1 MRRVALLLASLL
13 PLSLVSACGGGNKGA
28 ELIVYNAQHEQLI
41 SKVAKAFEQ
50 KTGIDVRLRNGDDL
64 ELANQIVAEGK
75 ASPADV
81 FLTENSPA
89 MRVVDAKNLLVRLD
103 DATLAQVP
111 AQFHPGSGHWTGFAA
126 RSTALVYNTAKV
138 KPGELP
144 TSILDLADAKW
155 KGRVTFSPTGADFQA
170 IVAAVLALKGE
181 TATKHWLEGLK
192 ANGTFVSSNNL
203 VVLKA
208 VNDGKADI
216 GIFYHYYWYR
226 DQAEGADNSAHT
238 KLLILSHRDPGAFLS
253 TSGAGVLKAGAHQSS
268 AQKFVAFLS
277 SVEGQR
283 VIAASY
289 AREYTL
295 NPQVDLGKGV
305 TPLRDLQ
312 PPFVS
317 PDDLNSTAVITLLQE
332 VGLL

>member
-1 MRRVALLLASLL
+1 MRRVVVVAMLLL
-13 PLSLVSACGGGNKGA
+13 PLSLLAACGGTSGPQ
-28 ELIVYNAQHEQLI
+28 LIVYNAQHEQLI
-41 SKVAKAFEQ
+41 SKVAKAFEA
-50 KTGIDVRLRNGDDL
+50 KTGIDVKLRNGDDL
-64 ELANQIVAEGK
+64 ELANQLVAEGK

-89 MRVVDAKNLLVRLD
+89 MRVVDAKGLFTRLD
-103 DATLAQVP
+103 QTTLAQIP
-111 AQFHPGSGHWTGFAA
+111 AQFHPASGDWTGFAA

-138 KPGELP
+138 KPAELP
-144 TSILDLADAKW
+144 TSILDLADPKW

-181 TATKHWLEGLK
+181 AATKHWLAGLK

-208 VNDGKADI
+208 VNDAKADI

-226 DQAEGADNSAHT
+226 DQVEGAENSAHT
-238 KLLILSHRDPGAFLS
+238 KLLILRHQDPGAFLS
-253 TSGAGVLKAGAHQSS
+253 TSGAGVLKAGKHQAA
-268 AQKFVAFLS
+268 AQKFVAFLT
-277 SVEGQR
+277 SVAGQK
-283 VIAASY
+283 VIADSY

-295 NPQVDLGKGV
+295 NPKVDLGQGV

-312 PPFVS
+312 PPSIS
-317 PDDLNSTAVITLLQE
+317 PDDLNASAVIKLLQD

>member
-1 MRRVALLLASLL
+1 MRRVALLVAFLL
-13 PLSLVSACGGGNKGA
+13 PLSLVAACGGADGP

-50 KTGIDVRLRNGDDL
+50 KTGIDVKLRNGDDL

-89 MRVVDAKNLLVRLD
+89 MRVVDAKNLLVRLED
-103 DATLAQVP
+103 STLAQVP
-111 AQFHPGSGHWTGFAA
+111 GQFHPGSGRWIGFAA

-138 KPGELP
+138 KPSELP
-144 TSILDLADAKW
+144 TSILDLADPKW

-181 TATKHWLEGLK
+181 AATKHWLEGLK

-226 DQAEGADNSAHT
+226 DQAEGAENSAHT
-238 KLLILSHRDPGAFLS
+238 KLLILSHQDPGAFLS

-268 AQKFVAFLS
+268 AQRFVAFLT

-312 PPFVS
+312 PPVVS
-317 PDDLNSTAVITLLQE
+317 PDDLDSTAVISLLQD